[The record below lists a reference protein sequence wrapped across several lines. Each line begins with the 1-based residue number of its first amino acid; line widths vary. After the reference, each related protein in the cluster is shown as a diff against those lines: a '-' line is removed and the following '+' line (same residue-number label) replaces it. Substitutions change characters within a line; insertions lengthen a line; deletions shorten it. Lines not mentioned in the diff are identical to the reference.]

1 MYMFNHSNISN
12 EKNAPKKKKREEKKE
27 HLQAFTLS
35 LFTNNEN
42 KNSKYIGTKV

>member
-1 MYMFNHSNISN
+1 MFNHSNIN
-12 EKNAPKKKKREEKKE
+12 EKNAPKKKKKKKE
-27 HLQAFTLS
+27 HLQAFTFS